1 MYYSKWDVRQA
12 VNILTLPQE
21 RQNHVHEEIGEH
33 KGEVSVQNMSCGVS
47 PCRVS
52 GGGVIVAL
60 SSIKI

>member
-33 KGEVSVQNMSCGVS
+33 KGEVSVQNIYVLWGFS
-47 PCRVS
+47 
-52 GGGVIVAL
+52 L
-60 SSIKI
+60 